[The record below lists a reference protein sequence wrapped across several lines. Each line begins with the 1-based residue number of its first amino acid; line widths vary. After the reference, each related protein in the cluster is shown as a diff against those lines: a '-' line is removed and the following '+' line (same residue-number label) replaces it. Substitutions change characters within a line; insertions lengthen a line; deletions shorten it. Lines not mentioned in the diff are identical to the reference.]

1 MIDQLWVALDSALGL
16 GAEPLDLHF
25 HQMALRCVVTFSAGL
40 IMMRMGS
47 LRLLGKYTPFD
58 TLLSVLI
65 GAVLSRAITGA
76 SPFFGTLG
84 VCFLMVWLHLLVGR
98 LAYYSPTF
106 GRLAKGAAEPL
117 SEAGTLNESV
127 MRRHNVTPNDLEE
140 GLRMRGHDPKSA
152 NDVDMFLERSGDISV
167 VASGDTQSVQSRE

>member
-1 MIDQLWVALDSALGL
+1 MVDQFWLALDSALGL
-16 GAEPLDLHF
+16 GADPRDLHF

-76 SPFFGTLG
+76 SPFFPTLG

-98 LAYYSPTF
+98 IAYYSQTF
-106 GRLAKGAAEPL
+106 GRLVKGAAEPL
-117 SEAGTLNESV
+117 SEAGALNEST
-127 MRRHNVTPNDLEE
+127 MRRHNVTRNDLEE
-140 GLRMRGHDPKSA
+140 NLRMHGIDPESA
-152 NDVDMFLERSGDISV
+152 DGVDMFLERSGDISIV
-167 VASGDTQSVQSRE
+167 DSGKTQTVQKRE